1 MSSVITILKI
11 KVSLHSHWELQ
22 SSNPEKGPKSKEN
35 DPPPP
40 IIRKLDTDVI
50 CFLFLSNFAET
61 SAQLNEE

>member
-35 DPPPP
+35 DPPPDYQ
-40 IIRKLDTDVI
+40 KAGYGCD
-50 CFLFLSNFAET
+50 LFPVFIKFCGKKVRS
-61 SAQLNEE
+61 

>member
-40 IIRKLDTDVI
+40 DYQKAGYGCD
-50 CFLFLSNFAET
+50 LFPVFIKFCGNKCAVK
-61 SAQLNEE
+61 